1 MLLFIGRGLHGD
13 CLVFEFQNILCYCL
27 SVAKSVHE
35 PPFLKF
41 QNILCYC
48 LSYIRFIQKEL
59 IYISK
64 HLMLLFI
71 FKASCNSQHFS
82 AFQNIL
88 CYCLSKSHLDRYV
101 TDYISKHLM
110 LLFIFIFFPAATL
123 PSSISKHLML
133 LFIRR
138 RTLNRF
144 TTDISKHL
152 MLLFIPEKIPTSKHS
167 EYFKTSY
174 VIVYLPCDIW
184 HLLSSPNC
192 NFKTS
197 YVIVYQ

>member
-35 PPFLKF
+35 PPFLK
-41 QNILCYC
+41 
-48 LSYIRFIQKEL
+48 
-59 IYISK
+59 
-64 HLMLLFI
+64 
-71 FKASCNSQHFS
+71 
-82 AFQNIL
+82 FQNIL

-152 MLLFIPEKIPTSKHS
+152 MLLFIPYPAFIILTE
-167 EYFKTSY
+167 
-174 VIVYLPCDIW
+174 L
-184 HLLSSPNC
+184 
-192 NFKTS
+192 
-197 YVIVYQ
+197 

>member
-174 VIVYLPCDIW
+174 VIVYQVQQWKIRQE
-184 HLLSSPNC
+184 
-192 NFKTS
+192 
-197 YVIVYQ
+197 Y

>member
-174 VIVYLPCDIW
+174 VIVY
-184 HLLSSPNC
+184 
-192 NFKTS
+192 
-197 YVIVYQ
+197 Q

>member
-1 MLLFIGRGLHGD
+1 
-13 CLVFEFQNILCYCL
+13 
-27 SVAKSVHE
+27 
-35 PPFLKF
+35 
-41 QNILCYC
+41 
-48 LSYIRFIQKEL
+48 
-59 IYISK
+59 
-64 HLMLLFI
+64 MLLFI

-174 VIVYLPCDIW
+174 VIVYLKEVDRSQKRYID
-184 HLLSSPNC
+184 
-192 NFKTS
+192 FKTS
-197 YVIVYQ
+197 HVIVYQAQKAL

>member
-1 MLLFIGRGLHGD
+1 MATVL
-13 CLVFEFQNILCYCL
+13 CLNFKTSYVIVYL
-27 SVAKSVHE
+27 S
-35 PPFLKF
+35 
-41 QNILCYC
+41 Q
-48 LSYIRFIQKEL
+48 
-59 IYISK
+59 
-64 HLMLLFI
+64 
-71 FKASCNSQHFS
+71 KASMNLHFWNFKTS
-82 AFQNIL
+82 YVIVYHTFVLYKKNWSIFQNIL

-174 VIVYLPCDIW
+174 VIVYPISGIYYPHRTVISK
-184 HLLSSPNC
+184 HLMLLFINDADYIFVRDEIISKHLMLLFICSIDSKRC
-192 NFKTS
+192 
-197 YVIVYQ
+197 

>member
-1 MLLFIGRGLHGD
+1 MLLFIDVGL
-13 CLVFEFQNILCYCL
+13 VANFQIF
-27 SVAKSVHE
+27 V
-35 PPFLKF
+35 
-41 QNILCYC
+41 
-48 LSYIRFIQKEL
+48 
-59 IYISK
+59 ISK

-71 FKASCNSQHFS
+71 LRAVGCRRCTPQFQNILRYCLSIMADFRFKDLTV
-82 AFQNIL
+82 FQNIL

-152 MLLFIPEKIPTSKHS
+152 MLLFIPYPAFIILTE
-167 EYFKTSY
+167 
-174 VIVYLPCDIW
+174 L
-184 HLLSSPNC
+184 
-192 NFKTS
+192 
-197 YVIVYQ
+197 

>member
-1 MLLFIGRGLHGD
+1 MLLFIR
-13 CLVFEFQNILCYCL
+13 CCFLVFSLKSSISKHLMLLFIINITFWCICI
-27 SVAKSVHE
+27 S
-35 PPFLKF
+35 
-41 QNILCYC
+41 
-48 LSYIRFIQKEL
+48 
-59 IYISK
+59 YISK

-152 MLLFIPEKIPTSKHS
+152 MLLFIPYPAFIILTE
-167 EYFKTSY
+167 
-174 VIVYLPCDIW
+174 L
-184 HLLSSPNC
+184 
-192 NFKTS
+192 
-197 YVIVYQ
+197 

>member
-88 CYCLSKSHLDRYV
+88 CYCLSSFSSRPLHFRQAFQNILCYCLSGDAPWI
-101 TDYISKHLM
+101 DSPL
-110 LLFIFIFFPAATL
+110 IFQNIL
-123 PSSISKHLML
+123 CYCLSQK
-133 LFIRR
+133 
-138 RTLNRF
+138 RF
-144 TTDISKHL
+144 RPRSTRNISKHL
-152 MLLFIPEKIPTSKHS
+152 MLLFIPYPAFIILTE
-167 EYFKTSY
+167 
-174 VIVYLPCDIW
+174 L
-184 HLLSSPNC
+184 
-192 NFKTS
+192 
-197 YVIVYQ
+197 

>member
-123 PSSISKHLML
+123 PSSISKTD
-133 LFIRR
+133 FI
-138 RTLNRF
+138 N
-144 TTDISKHL
+144 
-152 MLLFIPEKIPTSKHS
+152 
-167 EYFKTSY
+167 
-174 VIVYLPCDIW
+174 
-184 HLLSSPNC
+184 LLSLINC
-192 NFKTS
+192 IRLSTFGISRFPTVFWKKSSIFSSLHFRTS
-197 YVIVYQ
+197 TQVIPSIYYEADVLM

>member
-71 FKASCNSQHFS
+71 
-82 AFQNIL
+82 
-88 CYCLSKSHLDRYV
+88 
-101 TDYISKHLM
+101 
-110 LLFIFIFFPAATL
+110 
-123 PSSISKHLML
+123 
-133 LFIRR
+133 
-138 RTLNRF
+138 
-144 TTDISKHL
+144 
-152 MLLFIPEKIPTSKHS
+152 PEKIPTSKHS

-174 VIVYLPCDIW
+174 VIVYPISGIYYPHRTVISKHLMLLFINDADYIFVRDEIISKHLMLLFIFSPSALSTGNTLFQNISCYCLSLAFPRFLVSPLPFFPLYFLYFSIFYQPTP
-184 HLLSSPNC
+184 LS
-192 NFKTS
+192 
-197 YVIVYQ
+197 

>member
-1 MLLFIGRGLHGD
+1 M
-13 CLVFEFQNILCYCL
+13 CKEVFQNILCYCL
-27 SVAKSVHE
+27 SFWRYE
-35 PPFLKF
+35 PCRRKRISKHLMLLFIMYRRPFPATAVCISKHLMLLFIYLAISGIVEFLKF

-48 LSYIRFIQKEL
+48 LSISTAECRTNRI
-59 IYISK
+59 ISK

-71 FKASCNSQHFS
+71 VMQHRKRD
-82 AFQNIL
+82 Q
-88 CYCLSKSHLDRYV
+88 
-101 TDYISKHLM
+101 YISKHLM

-152 MLLFIPEKIPTSKHS
+152 MLLFIPYPAFIILTE
-167 EYFKTSY
+167 
-174 VIVYLPCDIW
+174 L
-184 HLLSSPNC
+184 
-192 NFKTS
+192 
-197 YVIVYQ
+197 